1 MKVKELI
8 KELESQ
14 GWVLDRIRGSH
25 HVYVHRDAIR
35 SVTVPVH
42 GKDIPDHFAKEI
54 LQQAKR
60 ALLKERR

>member
-25 HVYVHRDAIR
+25 YVFVHGDAVR

-42 GKDIPDHFAKEI
+42 GKDIPDHFAKGI
-54 LQQAKR
+54 LKQAKH
-60 ALLKERR
+60 ALLKEGR